1 MFAEGFDRRSFL
13 LRSAAGLGGFALAE
27 GALRSSEFARA
38 RASEASELDRS
49 VPRRAR
55 AKRVIHLMMS
65 GGVSQCDT
73 FDYKPELIKRH
84 GEEFDPGGS
93 IEELSV
99 ARAKVMKSPWRF
111 RPHGECGKYV
121 SDLSPHLARRVDDV
135 AFIHS
140 MITESNIHAPAILN
154 QTTGSISPGFARLG
168 ARVASALA
176 GENENASAYVVL
188 TDKPGSTLDSAF
200 NRGESS
206 AAGIRIQNRK
216 RLNVLSHTSEYLID
230 NSWDDPSVL
239 DLAGESAAVKAL
251 YGLDDRASEKFGRE
265 CLITRRLIE
274 RGARFVE
281 LRFGA
286 ASGRGG
292 INWDSHEDIR
302 TNYSITARRVDKP
315 VAGLLIDL
323 KALGLLD
330 DTIVVWTTEFG
341 RTPCDRRGER
351 GRDHNA
357 NAFTCWLAGGG
368 IKGGYSYG
376 SSDPW
381 SFRVVENPVTFGDL
395 HATILHLLGLDADR
409 LSYPRGGAEGRIV
422 EAPGRVIQELFA

>member
-1 MFAEGFDRRSFL
+1 
-13 LRSAAGLGGFALAE
+13 
-27 GALRSSEFARA
+27 
-38 RASEASELDRS
+38 
-49 VPRRAR
+49 
-55 AKRVIHLMMS
+55 MMS

-84 GEEFDPGGS
+84 GEAFDPGGS
-93 IEELSV
+93 IEGLRV
-99 ARAKVMKSPWRF
+99 ARASVMKSPWRF
-111 RPHGECGKYV
+111 RPHGACGKYV
-121 SDLSPHLARRVDDV
+121 SDLLPHLARRVDDV

-176 GENENASAYVVL
+176 GENENASVYVVL
-188 TDKPGSTLDSAF
+188 TDERGSALESALKPGESFAAERPLQNSKHSNTW
-200 NRGESS
+200 NR
-206 AAGIRIQNRK
+206 
-216 RLNVLSHTSEYLID
+216 TSEYIHV
-230 NSWDDPSVL
+230 NSWNDPGVL
-239 DLAGESAAVKAL
+239 DLAGESTAAKAL
-251 YGLDDRASEKFGRE
+251 YGLDDRASETFGRE
-265 CLITRRLIE
+265 CLIARRLIE

-302 TNYSITARRVDKP
+302 TKYSITARRVDKP

-341 RTPCDRRGER
+341 RTPCDQRGER

-368 IKGGYSYG
+368 IKGGLSYG

-381 SFRVVENPVTFGDL
+381 SFGVAEDPVTFGDL
-395 HATILHLLGLDADR
+395 HATILHLLGLNADR
-409 LSYPRGGAEGRIV
+409 RSYPREAAEGRIV
-422 EAPGRVIQELFA
+422 EAPGKVIRELFA